1 MHIKHLSTAFFA
13 MAVGTCAFTVQAD
26 GNYWS
31 PNQPNNG
38 QWQSPNWGDG
48 PSMGGMNMPSFNS
61 GPSRYNYNRPSG
73 NRPPANRPPPG
84 YYGARNPQ
92 QQNRPAPAPAPN
104 MNRPPNRQMNQNMPP
119 PPQGPY
125 NPGSRGPVRDNGA
138 SAYNMPGYN
147 RSRNYNRRNNNKFW
161 GGSGPSTWM
170 NPSKR
175 NWENSWDDMINS
187 PSRMGEMPGGW
198 TAPEVSVPNPI
209 DMGDQMQDNLEDLP
223 EQMKDGNIGNDI
235 SD

>member
-13 MAVGTCAFTVQAD
+13 MAIGTCTFTVQAY
-26 GNYWS
+26 GNNWS
-31 PNQPNNG
+31 PNQPGNS
-38 QWQSPNWGDG
+38 QWQSPNWGGG

-61 GPSRYNYNRPSG
+61 GSSRNNY
-73 NRPPANRPPPG
+73 NRPPPG
-84 YYGARNPQ
+84 YYGAPNYQ
-92 QQNRPAPAPAPN
+92 QQSRPAPAPAPN
-104 MNRPPNRQMNQNMPP
+104 MNRQPNRNMAPPPAGMNRGYPP

-125 NPGSRGPVRDNGA
+125 NAGPRGPARDSGA

-147 RSRNYNRRNNNKFW
+147 RYNNNRNRNSRFF
-161 GGSGPSTWM
+161 GRSGPSTWM
-170 NPSKR
+170 NPSKD

-209 DMGDQMQDNLEDLP
+209 DMGDQMQDNLQDLP
-223 EQMKDGNIGNDI
+223 DQMKDGNIGNNI